1 MSRETVAVLQELAGK
16 SFEEKISLLDQWQQ
30 TGLLSSETAQ
40 EIKEKLT
47 TRKNLKARQLKA
59 IKEAEKDTHAF
70 DALWN
75 ISSGK
80 EIQIALENLQ
90 ATLRM
95 KRKAYLTDR
104 YFNPELS
111 ANEKKALNIALK
123 EITYRYFNYQIE
135 DILIEVLKY
144 PIKSIKMQGN
154 EFLEKLIAQERI
166 SILFWLKLLSRQY
179 VAKRQWQ
186 QIVQQAELFASFANL
201 FLPPIEEWAKKGDP
215 KAKEAEAAIKALKS

>member
-1 MSRETVAVLQELAGK
+1 MFRETVTVLKDLAGK
-16 SFEEKISLLDQWQQ
+16 SFEEKIQLLKQWQQ
-30 TGLLSSETAQ
+30 EGLISAATAQ

-47 TRKNLKARQLKA
+47 ARKNLKARQLKA

-70 DALWN
+70 DALWRQ
-75 ISSGK
+75 SSGK

-111 ANEKKALNIALK
+111 ANEKKALDTALK

-154 EFLEKLIAQERI
+154 EFLETLITQDRV

-179 VAKRQWQ
+179 VAKRQWR
-186 QIVQQAELFASFANL
+186 QITRQAATFVPFANL
-201 FLPPIEEWAKKGDP
+201 FLPPIEEWVQRGDLGAKD
-215 KAKEAEAAIKALKS
+215 AEAAIKTLMP

>member
-1 MSRETVAVLQELAGK
+1 MSRETITVLKDLAGK
-16 SFEEKISLLDQWQQ
+16 SFEEKTQLLKQWQQ
-30 TGLLSSETAQ
+30 EGLICAATAQ

-47 TRKNLKARQLKA
+47 ARKNLKARQLKA

-70 DALWN
+70 DALWRQ
-75 ISSGK
+75 SSSK

-90 ATLRM
+90 AALRM

-111 ANEKKALNIALK
+111 ANEKKALDIALK

-154 EFLEKLIAQERI
+154 EFLEKLIAQDRV

-179 VAKRQWQ
+179 VAKRQWR
-186 QIVQQAELFASFANL
+186 QITRQATAFVSFANL
-201 FLPPIEEWAKKGDP
+201 FLPPIGEWVQKGDP
-215 KAKEAEAAIKALKS
+215 GAKEAEAAIKALMP